1 MRITANI
8 SNINKYDSSTGSQ
21 VFASNKYYYSFLL
34 NCVKKSG
41 IETSGIYHS
50 EKGEASVS

>member
-50 EKGEASVS
+50 EKGEACAS